1 MMNGITKNER
11 KFLLTQIF
19 NGCHT
24 TTLLQCYVINLISV
38 IEYGKEMYEKYAFEK
53 IGKIEFNKKY

>member
-1 MMNGITKNER
+1 MNVITKNER
-11 KFLLTQIF
+11 KFLLTQIS

-38 IEYGKEMYEKYAFEK
+38 IEYGEEMYAK
-53 IGKIEFNKKY
+53 ICFWKNWENWI